1 MAALSAAIGLAILL
15 YVLTNLGPFN
25 HSLLMIF
32 SFLPETL
39 RAIVNT
45 GEIRP
50 PVHLRPLIP
59 VLAKYGPKGVFVSPQ
74 SAGTGS

>member
-1 MAALSAAIGLAILL
+1 MAAFSAAIGLAIVL
-15 YVLTNLGPFN
+15 YVLARFGHLDTDDAL
-25 HSLLMIF
+25 

-74 SAGTGS
+74 SAGSGS

>member
-1 MAALSAAIGLAILL
+1 MAAFSAAIGLAIVL
-15 YVLTNLGPFN
+15 YVLARFGYLDTDDAL
-25 HSLLMIF
+25 